1 MKVIQINAVYGFGS
15 TGIIVR
21 DIDQMLK
28 QHGENYCVVIKNQ
41 NYRLIMAFVS
51 GNPVDWKWHAFMTRV
66 QGKQG
71 YASILS
77 TKKMLTY
84 LEAQNQILFIFIIC
98 IAIM

>member
-28 QHGENYCVVIKNQ
+28 QNGENSCVVYQKSEV
-41 NYRLIMAFVS
+41 LVKDGFHM
-51 GNPVDWKWHAFMTRV
+51 GNPIDWKWHALLTRL

-71 YASILS
+71 YASIWS
-77 TKKMLTY
+77 TQKMLKY
-84 LEAQNQILFIFIIC
+84 LDIQKPDVVHTS
-98 IAIM
+98 